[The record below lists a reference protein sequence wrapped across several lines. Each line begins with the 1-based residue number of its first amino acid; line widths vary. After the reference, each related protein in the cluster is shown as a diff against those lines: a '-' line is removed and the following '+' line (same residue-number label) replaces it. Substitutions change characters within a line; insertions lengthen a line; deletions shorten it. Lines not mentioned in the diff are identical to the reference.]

1 MLYNTVIFLERSLE
15 DTKRMSTKAEDT
27 QKNILDTAR
36 KHFLKD
42 GLTGASLRNI
52 VKDAGLTTGAFYKY
66 YPTKE
71 AHFDALTDPYMIN
84 MFHIRIR
91 QCIKK
96 CLFRRVIFVKCA
108 SSKPCIFYNIS

>member
-1 MLYNTVIFLERSLE
+1 
-15 DTKRMSTKAEDT
+15 MSTKAEDT

-42 GLTGASLRNI
+42 GLTGAYLRNI

-71 AHFDALTDPYMIN
+71 ALFDALTLSLI
-84 MFHIRIR
+84 HIWIHRHF
-91 QCIKK
+91 
-96 CLFRRVIFVKCA
+96 LTV
-108 SSKPCIFYNIS
+108 

>member
-1 MLYNTVIFLERSLE
+1 
-15 DTKRMSTKAEDT
+15 MSTKAEDT
-27 QKNILDTAR
+27 QKNILNTAR

-71 AHFDALTDPYMIN
+71 ALFVCTDRSLYGT
-84 MFHIRIR
+84 H
-91 QCIKK
+91 
-96 CLFRRVIFVKCA
+96 L
-108 SSKPCIFYNIS
+108 SDL

>member
-1 MLYNTVIFLERSLE
+1 
-15 DTKRMSTKAEDT
+15 MSTKAEDT

-36 KHFLKD
+36 KHFLED

-71 AHFDALTDPYMIN
+71 ALFDAMTDPYME
-84 MFHIRIR
+84 HIYQIYDQIVEAVSYTHLQQRKEFDWH
-91 QCIKK
+91 C
-96 CLFRRVIFVKCA
+96 VK
-108 SSKPCIFYNIS
+108 ISQ

>member
-1 MLYNTVIFLERSLE
+1 MKRSLE

-52 VKDAGLTTGAFYKY
+52 VKDADLLL
-66 YPTKE
+66 
-71 AHFDALTDPYMIN
+71 AHFTNI
-84 MFHIRIR
+84 IRR
-91 QCIKK
+91 KRH
-96 CLFRRVIFVKCA
+96 F
-108 SSKPCIFYNIS
+108 

>member
-1 MLYNTVIFLERSLE
+1 
-15 DTKRMSTKAEDT
+15 MSTKAEDT

-71 AHFDALTDPYMIN
+71 APAGGEMRYRRKRRRDKSQRYCRPAGLRAVRRDLRALD
-84 MFHIRIR
+84 
-91 QCIKK
+91 
-96 CLFRRVIFVKCA
+96 L
-108 SSKPCIFYNIS
+108 